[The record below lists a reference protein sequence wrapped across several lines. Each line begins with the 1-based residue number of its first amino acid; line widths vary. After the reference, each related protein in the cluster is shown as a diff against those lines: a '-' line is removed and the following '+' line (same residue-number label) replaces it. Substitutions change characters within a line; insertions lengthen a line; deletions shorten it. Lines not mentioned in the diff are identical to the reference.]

1 MSGVYAVRTL
11 GEEDNEGECVP
22 EELEEEEE
30 APIF

>member
-11 GEEDNEGECVP
+11 GEEDGEGECVP
-22 EELEEEEE
+22 EELEE